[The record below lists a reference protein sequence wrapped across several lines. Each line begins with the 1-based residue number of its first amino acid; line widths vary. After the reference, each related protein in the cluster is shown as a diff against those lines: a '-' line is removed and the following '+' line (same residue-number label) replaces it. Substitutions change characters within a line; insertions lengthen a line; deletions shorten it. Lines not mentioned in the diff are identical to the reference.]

1 MDVFQAAEVVELRP
15 GRRVLLLHHKANGT
29 ASARL
34 LFCHGSMAS
43 MRQYRA
49 CIEYARGR
57 GDCDILAYDWLGCGG
72 SEKPRDWDAYSTP
85 NLLLDLEAAYC
96 RLLKDGSRS
105 TPSILVGHS
114 FGASLVTQL
123 DAETRSALA
132 NDIFECSDSNDSALL
147 PAPSALCL
155 MSTGD
160 GEGLGGGLAM
170 FYLPEFGLRM
180 LQPTMTSA
188 FAKSALHPG
197 TKETVQ
203 RESLA
208 VSEANEMH
216 VCKAF
221 YRQIQWRDPAAA
233 KGAGPA
239 LCIHGDSDGVIP
251 LEQGRRVASQFDQAA
266 FHVVERASHQV
277 MEEQPEA
284 TVDLLGRL
292 IDNVIAGGDFLQG
305 FDKIESVG

>member
-1 MDVFQAAEVVELRP
+1 MAVWRQCANTEHVLNMPEVEAIVI
-15 GRRVLLLHHKANGT
+15 LLLTTGWVAVVRK
-29 ASARL
+29 S
-34 LFCHGSMAS
+34 
-43 MRQYRA
+43 
-49 CIEYARGR
+49 RGI
-57 GDCDILAYDWLGCGG
+57 GMPIQLPICF
-72 SEKPRDWDAYSTP
+72 
-85 NLLLDLEAAYC
+85 
-96 RLLKDGSRS
+96 KDGSRS

-160 GEGLGGGLAM
+160 GEGLGGGLAV

-292 IDNVIAGGDFLQG
+292 IDNV
-305 FDKIESVG
+305 